1 MRFVVFREP
10 RSGVRA
16 PDAGESAGRGRA
28 ACGGRRPR
36 SGLRPRS
43 GPRGPMRRSRPP
55 VVRAFVLARGA
66 RRRSLAALR
75 FRPRFNI
82 DLFQNRLSSTPQPRK
97 YTGLFA
103 LRESTIIFHAGCD
116 TWFTPPFSRTVRTF
130 QEVSAP
136 CATHF
141 GLEWGRLAA
150 ALPASGDAPLAPGPC
165 PRPRPAA
172 VRGPLGPN
180 VRPLASSR

>member
-16 PDAGESAGRGRA
+16 PDAGGSAGRGRA

-36 SGLRPRS
+36 SGLRPSS

-97 YTGLFA
+97 FTGLLA
-103 LRESTIIFHAGCD
+103 LRGEGFCRLWDGSEPKDCRGKRRSAGTASNREC
-116 TWFTPPFSRTVRTF
+116 RVR
-130 QEVSAP
+130 
-136 CATHF
+136 
-141 GLEWGRLAA
+141 
-150 ALPASGDAPLAPGPC
+150 SGDAARRPHPQN
-165 PRPRPAA
+165 PRNPSR
-172 VRGPLGPN
+172 RGL
-180 VRPLASSR
+180 